1 MGALLGALS
10 DPASETP
17 YAEPGPQLQ
26 KIELDGFGLELGN
39 IWAEGRRAGITSVF
53 LRRLGRLFE
62 QFWRWEGRQT
72 STGWSL

>member
-53 LRRLGRLFE
+53 
-62 QFWRWEGRQT
+62 
-72 STGWSL
+72 